1 MSLSDK
7 IINGIMGTNIRTIK
21 VSVEQLAQ
29 IVNETIIAATTNEE
43 ELRAIEK
50 AIKGS
55 HFFISGD
62 WESSDGKFLF
72 HISLYQRSLKHR
84 TVWVKNLQTEE
95 IFEWNGFSLGPFKRA
110 MQPYLVNARMHPPIS
125 WYRDQIIQDAVNAM
139 DGDPAE
145 AQDPAEAYDS
155 EEMSESIPNETAFY
169 EPFNKPMQMPRRQN
183 PAVIGVITVVVL
195 IVIGVAASMYEE
207 NMKEKQAARQKEL
220 EQEYQQALQQVYQQQ
235 DSSQNS
241 QQQAG
246 SANLQGSGS
255 SANSAS
261 SGYGSSYNSA
271 ANQVGDSYGYSNSG
285 NNAAYDS
292 GYSTYGS
299 TYDDYNSTTND
310 YDTSGYDT
318 SDYDDEESGDE
329 DEYIFPDSDTTYLTK
344 SDLKGMSADELNYA
358 KNELYARHGR
368 IFNRE
373 DLQEYFED
381 CSWYEGVYTADE
393 WDSYGDSYFFN
404 DVEMA
409 NRNLLVKTEKK
420 RR

>member
-1 MSLSDK
+1 M
-7 IINGIMGTNIRTIK
+7 
-21 VSVEQLAQ
+21 AQ
-29 IVNETIIAATTNEE
+29 IVNETIIAATRNEE

-62 WESSDGKFLF
+62 LESSDGKFLF

-169 EPFNKPMQMPRRQN
+169 EPFNKPMPRRQN

-195 IVIGVAASMYEE
+195 IVIGVAVSMYEE

-261 SGYGSSYNSA
+261 SGYGS
-271 ANQVGDSYGYSNSG
+271 
-285 NNAAYDS
+285 
-292 GYSTYGS
+292 TY
-299 TYDDYNSTTND
+299 DYNSTTND
-310 YDTSGYDT
+310 YDTSGYDTSGYDTSGYDT

>member
-72 HISLYQRSLKHR
+72 HISLYKRSLKHR

-95 IFEWNGFSLGPFKRA
+95 IFEWSGFSLGPFKRA

-145 AQDPAEAYDS
+145 AQDPEEAYDS
-155 EEMSESIPNETAFY
+155 EEMSEPIPNETAFY
-169 EPFNKPMQMPRRQN
+169 EPFYKPMPMPRRQN

-235 DSSQNS
+235 D
-241 QQQAG
+241 
-246 SANLQGSGS
+246 
-255 SANSAS
+255 
-261 SGYGSSYNSA
+261 
-271 ANQVGDSYGYSNSG
+271 
-285 NNAAYDS
+285 
-292 GYSTYGS
+292 
-299 TYDDYNSTTND
+299 YNSTTND
-310 YDTSGYDT
+310 YDTSGYDTSGYDT